1 MTEASPTDRLPDVD
15 PGQAAELLERG
26 EVVLL
31 DVREPQEWQAG
42 HAPRAVHLPLGRLTP
57 AAVAQDRP
65 VIAIC
70 RSGNRSGKAADALA
84 AAGVRVHNLAG
95 GMKAWAQAGLPVVT
109 DEGKP
114 GTVA

>member
-1 MTEASPTDRLPDVD
+1 MTESPSPNRLPDLD
-15 PGQAAELLERG
+15 PGPAAELLDRG
-26 EVVLL
+26 AAVLL
-31 DVREPQEWQAG
+31 DVREPQEWAAG
-42 HAPRAVHLPLGRLTP
+42 HAPQAEHLPLGQLTP
-57 AAVAQDRP
+57 EAVPRDRP

-95 GMKAWAQAGLPVVT
+95 GMKAWAHAGLPVVS
-109 DEGKP
+109 ENGEP